1 MRLFKSIFT
10 HKMLATRNF
19 KGKLFLSAFVF
30 MVLLNFT
37 VADSRTHIPARILA
51 KQTGATQFEEE
62 QYETHADCSDHKHH
76 LKKRASDE
84 DVDYEVYQGVVGRPG
99 IDFPIYPR
107 IPKTSFSCR
116 SYGNGYFADMETDC
130 QVFHICEEGRK
141 ISFLCPNGTIFQQS
155 ELTCD
160 WWFKV
165 NCLGSSGFYADSTE
179 LLNKQ
184 KVQRLKP
191 SIPVQGFN
199 IVGGGLN
206 IKPRVPAKGN
216 ARSRVGSVS
225 ANNGNSKSDRRID
238 SDEAPSLE
246 SVDFDDLSSEKQRG
260 ASAKPEISN
269 IDNNDNENES
279 QVVAESAS
287 FVSNRNRNNF
297 NYDKVKLDNTPKTS
311 SLVKSDNGR
320 RGAGDRG
327 SQRHGYGEL
336 NADSTER
343 GRGGQRG
350 QQRYRDDKKPE
361 SFDRNDKV
369 KPTKKDR
376 IVVDNSNDKLNNPT
390 ATYNS
395 GTYTTARRFEST
407 RTTPFYTPTV
417 PSVSKS
423 KTTEGKAFYIKGATA
438 TTPTPH
444 RFNVNNNGAG
454 IFLESTGAS
463 AKTTANP
470 VEFEITGPTTLKPII
485 IGMRHYFDKD
495 FSSDIKPKSNINL
508 EVSSR
513 SSNHKYDSDDF
524 FPTTT
529 PATTGPTYLPKSKS
543 IPRLSLDAAGDSFLF
558 APISVPQEEISRNVN
573 DMLKT
578 INVLKHNFDDVELIK
593 VNGKN
598 RLGLDI
604 PPSSGPDA
612 LISLAQYFATEQ
624 HNDNTSKNLNSLE
637 DNASKKTSHKNNNE
651 NGSGN
656 GNGNRIGENGN
667 GSGSTSGNGNGNDIA
682 NRSGK
687 PTNTLAP
694 KEKLSDTT
702 ATLTT
707 EATPSLAVNSDDIH
721 TSLLSNGTVNKYN
734 TLFGLNASDNSNVD
748 PLQGLADT
756 NAPKP
761 KDINTPFP
769 QIGTTD
775 ATIKAL
781 SEKPESRKIAQVF
794 SNALTNYL
802 NDPAKFRESLAA
814 VRPTDPTVD
823 KNSKFVTVTDS
834 TLFNQGTAATYLP
847 TTPTQGPNTADAT
860 TQSNIASVINTN
872 LITSTFTP
880 DSASTTED
888 YDSTTFKSSSEQKS
902 SLELSAELEP
912 PTPDS
917 GEGEEFLQRE
927 QTQSFVKPRNE
938 LFKNKDK
945 SGKVT
950 TVKPWS
956 FIEEDDILDPLK
968 INDGLMK
975 FKTTTLSPYAYLPR
989 DETTILPRSRHSSNF
1004 QVLSTHGQRSQ
1015 LQHGNSELLES
1026 KHNSR
1031 LRSET
1036 AASAD
1041 PWQDIFDSYDLP
1053 KDSLPSNTG
1062 LQRIANKLFGGLNEN
1077 EAYHLRNVMAEAE
1090 HNRQVL
1096 RLLLLLIQTC
1106 DDQNGRA
1113 LERSRKH
1120 LINALINMDG
1130 KINDETAVHVKN
1142 SHHKDKPLTTTE
1154 QLPVTTYRKTGSGE
1168 EISTS
1173 TLSYPSTTTDLPTTT
1188 TITGSTTPT
1197 TTDGSSN
1204 SSGESTTTPKFVIKV
1219 EDNDKEASTLSAVT
1233 VDTEGNS
1240 DKRALEL
1247 LKSLYSL
1254 ASKFTSRR

>member
-1 MRLFKSIFT
+1 
-10 HKMLATRNF
+10 MLATRSF
-19 KGKLFLSAFVF
+19 KGKLFLTAFVLL
-30 MVLLNFT
+30 VLFNFT
-37 VADSRTHIPARILA
+37 VAESRTHIPARILA

-184 KVQRLKP
+184 RVQRLKP

-206 IKPRVPAKGN
+206 IKPRVPAKGSS
-216 ARSRVGSVS
+216 RSKGSSIS
-225 ANNGNSKSDRRID
+225 ANNGHNKPERRID
-238 SDEAPSLE
+238 SDEAPSVE
-246 SVDFDDLSSEKQRG
+246 SVDFDDLSAEKQRG

-279 QVVAESAS
+279 QVAAESAS
-287 FVSNRNRNNF
+287 FVSNRNRNNY

-311 SLVKSDNGR
+311 SLVAKNDHNR
-320 RGAGDRG
+320 RGNGDRG
-327 SQRHGYGEL
+327 SQRHGYNDPNSET
-336 NADSTER
+336 TER
-343 GRGGQRG
+343 ARNGHRG
-350 QQRYRDDKKPE
+350 QQRYREEKKPE
-361 SFDRNDKV
+361 TPERNEKV
-369 KPTKKDR
+369 KPSNKKDKI
-376 IVVDNSNDKLNNPT
+376 IVDSSNDKSNNPT
-390 ATYNS
+390 SSYNS

-423 KTTEGKAFYIKGATA
+423 KTTEGKTFYVKGATA

-454 IFLESTGAS
+454 IFLESAGS

-470 VEFEITGPTTLKPII
+470 VEFEITAPTTLKPII

-495 FSSDIKPKSNINL
+495 SALSSAEFEQNKPKNKLNV
-508 EVSSR
+508 EVPSR
-513 SSNHKYDSDDF
+513 KANHKYDDEIV
-524 FPTTT
+524 PTST
-529 PATTGPTYLPKSKS
+529 PITTGPTYLPKSKAA
-543 IPRLSLDAAGDSFLF
+543 PKAPLDAAGDSLLF
-558 APISVPQEEISRNVN
+558 APISVPQEEVSRNVN

-578 INVLKHNFDDVELIK
+578 ISALKHNFDDVELIK

-604 PPSSGPDA
+604 PASSGPDA
-612 LISLAQYFATEQ
+612 LISLAHYFATE
-624 HNDNTSKNLNSLE
+624 HENASKNLNSLE
-637 DNASKKTSHKNNNE
+637 DNDNKKTAQKHNNA
-651 NGSGN
+651 N
-656 GNGNRIGENGN
+656 GNSGIG
-667 GSGSTSGNGNGNDIA
+667 
-682 NRSGK
+682 NRSGNTGFNSNSNGNTDSVKIISYDSENANRNGK
-687 PTNTLAP
+687 PINSLPP
-694 KEKLSDTT
+694 KEKPSDTT

-707 EATPSLAVNSDDIH
+707 AATPGLAVNSDNIH
-721 TSLLSNGTVNKYN
+721 TSLLSNATVKKYN
-734 TLFGLNASDNSNVD
+734 SLFGLNDSDNSSTD
-748 PLQGLADT
+748 PSQGLADT
-756 NAPKP
+756 NAAKP
-761 KDINTPFP
+761 QDIITPFP
-769 QIGTTD
+769 QIGSTD
-775 ATIKAL
+775 VTIQAL
-781 SEKPESRKIAQVF
+781 AEKPESRKIAQVF
-794 SNALTNYL
+794 SNALNNYL
-802 NDPAKFRESLAA
+802 TDPEKFRETLVA

-823 KNSKFVTVTDS
+823 KNSQFVAVTDP

-847 TTPTQGPNTADAT
+847 TTPTPSPYGAEYT
-860 TQSNIASVINTN
+860 TQSNLAAVINTN

-888 YDSTTFKSSSEQKS
+888 FDSTTYKSSSEQKS

-938 LFKNKDK
+938 LLRNKNKN
-945 SGKVT
+945 SRIT
-950 TVKPWS
+950 TIKPWS

-975 FKTTTLSPYAYLPR
+975 PKTTTLSPYAYLPKE
-989 DETTILPRSRHSSNF
+989 ETTILPRSSSN
-1004 QVLSTHGQRSQ
+1004 SQRGKVR
-1015 LQHGNSELLES
+1015 HGNTETTEP
-1026 KHNSR
+1026 KHSSR

-1036 AASAD
+1036 SASSD

-1053 KDSLPSNTG
+1053 KESLPSNTG

-1130 KINDETAVHVKN
+1130 KIKDETHNGKS
-1142 SHHKDKPLTTTE
+1142 SHHKEKPLTTTE
-1154 QLPVTTYRKTGSGE
+1154 QLPVTTYRRTGSGE
-1168 EISTS
+1168 EFTTS
-1173 TLSYPSTTTDLPTTT
+1173 TLNYASTTTDLPTTT
-1188 TITGSTTPT
+1188 LYGSHSN
-1197 TTDGSSN
+1197 TDSSSN
-1204 SSGESTTTPKFVIKV
+1204 NNSGESTTTPKFVIKV
-1219 EDNDKEASTLSAVT
+1219 EDNEKEASSSSLSTVAVN
-1233 VDTEGNS
+1233 TEGNS

>member
-1 MRLFKSIFT
+1 MRIFKSIFK
-10 HKMLATRNF
+10 HNMLATRYF
-19 KGKLFLSAFVF
+19 KGNLFLSAFVF

-37 VADSRTHIPARILA
+37 LADSRTHIPARILA

-206 IKPRVPAKGN
+206 IKPRAPAKGSS
-216 ARSRVGSVS
+216 RSRVSS
-225 ANNGNSKSDRRID
+225 INANNNGSNKSDRRID
-238 SDEAPSLE
+238 SDEAPSVE
-246 SVDFDDLSSEKQRG
+246 SVDFDDLSAEKQRG

-287 FVSNRNRNNF
+287 FVSNRNRNNY
-297 NYDKVKLDNTPKTS
+297 NYDKVKLDNAPKTS
-311 SLVKSDNGR
+311 GSVKTDSGR
-320 RGAGDRG
+320 RGNGDRG

-336 NADSTER
+336 NADTTER
-343 GRGGQRG
+343 GRNGHRG
-350 QQRYRDDKKPE
+350 QQRYRDEKKSE
-361 SFDRNDKV
+361 SYDRNEKV

-376 IVVDNSNDKLNNPT
+376 LVVDNSNDKYNNPT

-423 KTTEGKAFYIKGATA
+423 KTTEGKTFYVKGATA

-454 IFLESTGAS
+454 IFLESTGS
-463 AKTTANP
+463 SKTTANP
-470 VEFEITGPTTLKPII
+470 VEFEITAPTTLRPII

-495 FSSDIKPKSNINL
+495 FSA
-508 EVSSR
+508 EVLPR
-513 SSNHKYDSDDF
+513 KSNHKYDF
-524 FPTTT
+524 EEFLPTTT

-543 IPRLSLDAAGDSFLF
+543 APKLSLDAAGDSFLF
-558 APISVPQEEISRNVN
+558 APISVPQEDISRNVN

-637 DNASKKTSHKNNNE
+637 DNASKKTGQKSSSSGNNN
-651 NGSGN
+651 
-656 GNGNRIGENGN
+656 RN
-667 GSGSTSGNGNGNDIA
+667 GSGSENGKTSGNANDIA
-682 NRSGK
+682 NRNGK
-687 PTNTLAP
+687 PSNTLAP

-707 EATPSLAVNSDDIH
+707 EATPVLAVNSDDIH
-721 TSLLSNGTVNKYN
+721 TSLLSNGTVTKYN
-734 TLFGLNASDNSNVD
+734 NLFGLNSSDNSNVD
-748 PLQGLADT
+748 PSQGLADT
-756 NAPKP
+756 NAPKT
-761 KDINTPFP
+761 KDLITPFP

-775 ATIKAL
+775 ETIRAL

-794 SNALTNYL
+794 STALTNYL
-802 NDPAKFRESLAA
+802 SDPEKFRESLAA

-847 TTPTQGPNTADAT
+847 TTPTHAPNGADST
-860 TQSNIASVINTN
+860 TPSSIASVVNTN

-888 YDSTTFKSSSEQKS
+888 FDSTTFKSSSEQKS

-938 LFKNKDK
+938 LVKNKDK

-950 TVKPWS
+950 TIKPWS
-956 FIEEDDILDPLK
+956 FIEEDDVLDPLK

-975 FKTTTLSPYAYLPR
+975 SKTTTLSPYAYVSK
-989 DETTILPRSRHSSNF
+989 DETTVLPRSRHSSNIE
-1004 QVLSTHGQRSQ
+1004 VLSSNSQRSKS
-1015 LQHGNSELLES
+1015 QHGNSEVIEP
-1026 KHNSR
+1026 KHSSR

-1036 AASAD
+1036 STSTD

-1053 KDSLPSNTG
+1053 KESLPSNTG

-1130 KINDETAVHVKN
+1130 KIKDETGHGKT
-1142 SHHKDKPLTTTE
+1142 SHHKDKTLTTTE

-1168 EISTS
+1168 EFTTT
-1173 TLSYPSTTTDLPTTT
+1173 TLNYPSTTTDLPTTT
-1188 TITGSTTPT
+1188 ITGS

-1219 EDNDKEASTLSAVT
+1219 EDNEKEASSSTLSGIV

-1240 DKRALEL
+1240 DRRALEL